1 MNKLE
6 LQVEANSPYNDGWT
20 QQFYQDQLNKM
31 TIEGRP
37 DLGPDMTYEQQ
48 RKCRLQDSVDEYLQ
62 DDEVDVDTFYND
74 LVDCI
79 QEIADYYRKGLTKA
93 EDALNKVNSLP
104 F

>member
-1 MNKLE
+1 
-6 LQVEANSPYNDGWT
+6 
-20 QQFYQDQLNKM
+20 M

-37 DLGPDMTYEQQ
+37 DWTEENQKFWNKTYEQQ

-62 DDEVDVDTFYND
+62 DDQVDVDTFYND

>member
-1 MNKLE
+1 
-6 LQVEANSPYNDGWT
+6 
-20 QQFYQDQLNKM
+20 M

-37 DLGPDMTYEQQ
+37 KLIGTEEFLQKTYEEQ

-62 DDEVDVDTFYND
+62 DDQVDVDTFYND

-79 QEIADYYRKGLTKA
+79 QDIIDYHRKELTKA
-93 EDALNKVNSLP
+93 EYALNKINGLP